1 MTKEEIFEQIRLML
15 SQLFEIDKEE
25 ITLESKLFEELELDS
40 IDAVD
45 LVVKLQKTIGK
56 KIMPEEFKQVRTV
69 KDVVDV
75 VYKITH
81 EEVNV
86 KKADS
91 FFLGCNYP
99 CGSFCNLFWNKISAF
114 NLCISSANCGEF
126 T

>member
-45 LVVKLQKTIGK
+45 LVVKLQKNIGK

-69 KDVVDV
+69 QDVVDV
-75 VYKITH
+75 VAQILWYLLSLKPQYQNIILSNMLNTK
-81 EEVNV
+81 VRL
-86 KKADS
+86 
-91 FFLGCNYP
+91 FLKLY
-99 CGSFCNLFWNKISAF
+99 L
-114 NLCISSANCGEF
+114 
-126 T
+126 

>member
-45 LVVKLQKTIGK
+45 SLIVAMTQRRK
-56 KIMPEEFKQVRTV
+56 
-69 KDVVDV
+69 
-75 VYKITH
+75 
-81 EEVNV
+81 
-86 KKADS
+86 
-91 FFLGCNYP
+91 
-99 CGSFCNLFWNKISAF
+99 
-114 NLCISSANCGEF
+114 SSGF

>member
-25 ITLESKLFEELELDS
+25 ITLESKLVEELELDS

-81 EEVNV
+81 E
-86 KKADS
+86 
-91 FFLGCNYP
+91 
-99 CGSFCNLFWNKISAF
+99 
-114 NLCISSANCGEF
+114 
-126 T
+126 

>member
-45 LVVKLQKTIGK
+45 LVVKLQKNIGK

-69 KDVVDV
+69 QDVVDV
-75 VYKITH
+75 VYKKKKKKI
-81 EEVNV
+81 ND
-86 KKADS
+86 KKAGS
-91 FFLGCNYP
+91 FFLKSNYFFS
-99 CGSFCNLFWNKISAF
+99 SFCNLLWIKIPAF
-114 NLCISSANCGEF
+114 NLCFSAVNCGEF